1 MTEYQEILYRVDK
14 RVAFIT
20 FNRPQVHNA
29 MSRRLRDEA
38 VDALKKAEADDQ
50 VSVIVIEGAGPSF
63 CSGYD
68 VGAQNYDGKAHA
80 ISPLFDDWTDQMAR
94 GILRD
99 WFTIWDLLKPV
110 IART

>member
-50 VSVIVIEGAGPSF
+50 VSVIVIEAPARLSAAATMSERRTMTARRMPFRPCSMIGPTRWRAAS
-63 CSGYD
+63 C
-68 VGAQNYDGKAHA
+68 A
-80 ISPLFDDWTDQMAR
+80 IGSPF
-94 GILRD
+94 GIS
-99 WFTIWDLLKPV
+99 
-110 IART
+110 